1 MGNNFGDLLRH
12 AAAKLCGPAKRV
24 YRLHFLKRSSQDSHT
39 LDTPH
44 NRANTPVRAPTV
56 VFDPVTPVN
65 LDVPLVFFF
74 SYRSLKANAQPGFH
88 SHSVESRRGFPCR
101 RCPDSKRRFPSFLDC
116 YSHALVCVWRDTVA
130 GPGHTAVPLAVE
142 S

>member
-65 LDVPLVFFF
+65 LDVPLVFFLHIGRSKPMLSRAFTRIRSSPGGGFRAVVVQTASVGSPRF
-74 SYRSLKANAQPGFH
+74 SIVTRM
-88 SHSVESRRGFPCR
+88 RWC
-101 RCPDSKRRFPSFLDC
+101 
-116 YSHALVCVWRDTVA
+116 VCGAT
-130 GPGHTAVPLAVE
+130 P
-142 S
+142 